1 MKLLH
6 RCASVLGVAALVIS
20 GLVPAAQG
28 ATSTADCNEYTDEA
42 SSVVV
47 GLYCKNVASLQEL
60 PMTDDIQWI
69 GVDTK
74 KGQVLGGLEV
84 LAANPQLQ
92 QVRIDKAPQE
102 VIPELAK
109 LPELET
115 LSLVFPEG
123 QKVQLEGLGKLS
135 GMKELDVLA
144 TSSTDYRWAEDLSK
158 LEVLDLASYTRPVIE
173 LKVGDSA
180 QIEPLVTVDG
190 TVLKPRERS
199 LYGRLLDQISPTGFT
214 AHKAGYT
221 GLSVGLTDNDAVVPG
236 MPNLTSVSYAASW
249 RVGVRDTARIGRIG
263 LSQNP
268 SLEGHNAAVVG
279 DILLVPP
286 TNYPYRSLQW
296 TRNGTPIPGAVG
308 ETYALVR
315 EDANAV
321 IALDYETTSVLQFGE
336 VWVPSAQGTNTYG
349 APIAA
354 TVASI
359 AKPKISGG
367 KIVGQ
372 KLTASVDASYF
383 PDFSRGYQWLVDG
396 QMIPGATAKTYTPP
410 SSYTNRKISVRA
422 TLEAADG
429 DWVLMQDSAA
439 IKVVKGTFAVAKPT
453 VTGTARV
460 GSKLS
465 AKAAAPAPAAQSTS
479 YQWLRSGRAI
489 KGATSKTYTL
499 TPADLNQRISV
510 SVKYTKTNYTTK
522 TVSSTATGK
531 ITAAKLQVVKKP
543 VITGKKATGMTLKA
557 TAGSYNT
564 NNVKISYQWLRSGK
578 IISKAT
584 KPGYK
589 VTKADAGKTLTVWV
603 TASKPGYTTVV
614 SKLSKK

>member
-60 PMTDDIQWI
+60 PMTGDIQWI

-109 LPELET
+109 LPALET

-123 QKVQLEGLGKLS
+123 QKVQLAGLGKLS
-135 GMKELDVLA
+135 GLKELEVLA
-144 TSSTDYRWAEDLSK
+144 TSPTDYRWAKNLTK
-158 LEVLDLASYTRPVIE
+158 LQVLDLASYSRPEIE

-180 QIEPLVTVDG
+180 QIEPLVTVEG
-190 TVLKPRERS
+190 TVLTPRERS
-199 LYGRLLDQISPTGFT
+199 FYGRVLDQISPTGFT

-221 GLSVGLTDNDAVVPG
+221 GLSAALTDDEAVVPG

-249 RVGVRDTARIGRIG
+249 RVGVRDTARVGRIK

-286 TNYPYRSLQW
+286 TNYPYWSLQW

-308 ETYALVR
+308 ETYALGR
-315 EDANAV
+315 EDVNTV
-321 IALDYETTSVLQFGE
+321 IALDYQTTSVMQFGE
-336 VWVPSAQGTNTYG
+336 VWVPATQGTITYG

-372 KLTASVDASYF
+372 KLTAAVDASYF
-383 PDFSRGYQWLVDG
+383 PDFSRSYQWLVDG
-396 QMIPGATAKTYTPP
+396 QMISGATAKTYTPP
-410 SSYTNRKISVRA
+410 ASYANRKISVRA
-422 TLEAADG
+422 TLDAADG
-429 DWVLMQDSAA
+429 DWVQMQDSTA
-439 IKVVKGTFAVAKPT
+439 IKVVKGTFTVAKPK

-465 AKAAAPAPAAQSTS
+465 AKAAAPAPAAQSTT

-489 KGATSKTYTL
+489 KGATSKSYTL
-499 TPADLNQRISV
+499 TPADQNQRISV
-510 SVKYTKTNYTTK
+510 SVKYSKTNYTTK

-531 ITAAKLQVVKKP
+531 VASIKLKVVKKP
-543 VITGKKATGMTLKA
+543 VITGKKATGKTLKA

-564 NNVKISYQWLRSGK
+564 KNVKVSYQWLRSGK

-584 KPGYK
+584 KPSYK

-603 TASKPGYTTVV
+603 SASKPGYTSLVTT
-614 SKLSKK
+614 LSKK

>member
-6 RCASVLGVAALVIS
+6 RCMSVLGVAALVAS
-20 GLVPAAQG
+20 GFIPAAQG
-28 ATSTADCNEYTDEA
+28 ATSTVDCDEYTDEA
-42 SSVVV
+42 GSSVV
-47 GLYCKNVASLQEL
+47 GLHCENVASLQEL
-60 PMTDDIQWI
+60 PMTGDVQWI
-69 GVDTK
+69 DVDTL

-109 LPELET
+109 LPALES

-123 QKVQLEGLGKLS
+123 QKVQLEGLGQLS
-135 GMKELDVLA
+135 GLKELDVVA
-144 TSSTDYRWAEDLSK
+144 TSSTDYRWAKDLSN
-158 LEVLDLASYTRPVIE
+158 LEVLDVASYTRPIIE

-180 QIEPLVTVDG
+180 QIEPLITVDG
-190 TVLKPRERS
+190 RVLDPWEQY
-199 LYGRLLDQISPTGFT
+199 LHERLLRQVSSTGFT
-214 AHKAGYT
+214 AYKAGYT
-221 GLSVGLTDNDAVVPG
+221 SLGAGLTDVEAVVPG
-236 MPNLTSVSYAASW
+236 MENLKSVSYAAGW
-249 RVGVRDTARIGRIG
+249 RVGVRDTARLGCIG

-279 DILLVPP
+279 DVLLAPP
-286 TNYPYRSLQW
+286 SNYPYRTLQW
-296 TRNGTPIPGAVG
+296 TRNGAPIPGAVG
-308 ETYALVR
+308 ESYPLVR
-315 EDANAV
+315 EDANTV
-321 IALDYETTSVLQFGE
+321 IALDYETTSVQQFGE
-336 VWVPSAQGTNTYG
+336 VWVPSTQGTSTYG

-372 KLTASVDASYF
+372 KLTATIDASYF
-383 PDFSRGYQWLVDG
+383 PDFSRRYQWLVDG

-410 SSYTNRKISVRA
+410 ASYANRKISVRVS
-422 TLEAADG
+422 LHAADG
-429 DWVLMQDSAA
+429 DSVLMPDSTAL
-439 IKVVKGTFAVAKPT
+439 KVVKGTFTVAKPT

-465 AKAAAPAPAAQSTS
+465 AKAAAPAPAAQSTT

-499 TPADLNQRISV
+499 TPADLNQRISL
-510 SVKYTKTNYTTK
+510 SVKYAKTNYTAK
-522 TVSSTATGK
+522 TVTSTATGK
-531 ITAAKLQVVKKP
+531 IAAAKLKVVKKP
-543 VITGKKATGMTLKA
+543 VITGKKAAGATLKS

-564 NNVKISYQWLRSGK
+564 KNVKISYQWVRSGK
-578 IISKAT
+578 NISKAT
-584 KPGYK
+584 KSSYK
-589 VTKADAGKTLTVWV
+589 VAKRDAGKTLGVWV

-614 SKLSKK
+614 TKLSKK